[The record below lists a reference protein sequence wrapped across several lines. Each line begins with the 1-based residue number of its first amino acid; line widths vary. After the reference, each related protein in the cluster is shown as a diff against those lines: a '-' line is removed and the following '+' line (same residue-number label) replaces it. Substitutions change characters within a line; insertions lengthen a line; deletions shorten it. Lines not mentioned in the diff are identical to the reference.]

1 MGAIADALHAGAGIE
16 VHVFSRR
23 SRLQRT
29 ALDYHP
35 RVIQGPERVGPMPLG
50 DLAGEALGGV
60 FRVIGR
66 LLVEL
71 VLELLVKG
79 AGRAVL
85 RVLRPRSEPGDTA
98 ATLAGLLAWAALL
111 ALAVVVYR
119 AAAP

>member
-1 MGAIADALHAGAGIE
+1 
-16 VHVFSRR
+16 
-23 SRLQRT
+23 
-29 ALDYHP
+29 
-35 RVIQGPERVGPMPLG
+35 MPLG

-60 FRVIGR
+60 FRFIGR

-79 AGRAVL
+79 LGRTVL
-85 RVLRPRSEPGDTA
+85 RVLRPRLEPGDTA
-98 ATLAGLLAWAALL
+98 AALAGLLAWAALL